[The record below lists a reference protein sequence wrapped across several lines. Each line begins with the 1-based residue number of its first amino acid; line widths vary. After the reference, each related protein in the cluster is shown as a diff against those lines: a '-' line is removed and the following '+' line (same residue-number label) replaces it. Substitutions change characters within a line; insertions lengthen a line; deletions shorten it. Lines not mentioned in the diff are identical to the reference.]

1 MIHSITVK
9 EGFPLELPAIRKKTF
24 KFQKGLNVLF
34 GPNGCGKTSLLNI
47 AGAYS
52 GTEAGWS
59 HFCEP
64 SYRDKSSYPE
74 TFSEK
79 APGNVKAKVDWD
91 GTASF
96 LMSPKTGNPLGG
108 SIDDSQDGLMDMGM
122 VVGEIAAKISS
133 GQSRIVRINKLEG
146 ALKQVPDL
154 TKKPSNYEHV
164 NSTWQEAMDKFV
176 KYVKTLPREGP
187 PTVLLDE
194 VDVSLSIPLQRMFW
208 LEVMSNLSKKFQVI
222 IATHCAFALAH
233 RFTPGFVEMEP
244 GYVHASMQAV
254 ETFLGEKV

>member
-1 MIHSITVK
+1 MIHSVTVK
-9 EGFPLELPAIRKKTF
+9 EGFPLELPAIGKKTF

-34 GPNGCGKTSLLNI
+34 GPNGCGKTTLLNI

-59 HFCEP
+59 RFCEP
-64 SYRDKSSYPE
+64 SFSKKAPYPE
-74 TFSEK
+74 AFGEK
-79 APGNVKAKVDWD
+79 GPGKVKAKVDWD

-96 LMSPKTGNPLGG
+96 LMSPKTGNPLGA
-108 SIDDSQDGLMDMGM
+108 SIDDSQDGLMDFGM
-122 VVGEIAAKISS
+122 IVGEIAAKISS
-133 GQSRIVRINKLEG
+133 GQSRIVRINKLEQV
-146 ALKQVPDL
+146 LKQVPDL

-164 NSTWQEAMDKFV
+164 NITWQEAMDAFV

-194 VDVSLSIPLQRMFW
+194 VDISLSIPLQKMFW
-208 LEVMSNLSKKFQVI
+208 LNVMPNVSKKFQVI
-222 IATHCAFALAH
+222 VATHCPFALAH
-233 RFTPGFVEMEP
+233 RNTPAFIEMEP

-254 ETFLGEKV
+254 ESFLGAKV